1 MEFDIDRSERLK
13 HLGKM
18 IVLWLVLAAV
28 GAGMVV
34 GIAVYFGNRSSQGD
48 ADR

>member
-13 HLGKM
+13 RLAKT
-18 IVLWLVLAAV
+18 IVLWVVLAAV

-34 GIAVYFGNRSSQGD
+34 GIAVYFGNRTSQGD
-48 ADR
+48 TSR